1 MSSAF
6 VNGCSVN
13 EPITS
18 NICNALYDGD
28 VEAFRDAHSTG
39 TRTMYVN
46 SNIALSDGSGF
57 VGTEGVRTIPNLYQA
72 ITDISRMCSSAD
84 KGLYVSSKELSVAE
98 TVDGIKN
105 HGDDSRD
112 VVTLKPCAFDKRTHY
127 ATDKRNREVI
137 FNIDANDIYFTID
150 NPRGKLEALP
160 LYVDDDSK
168 VIMVKDIIG
177 SWLNKC
183 IDKES
188 IEVISRLMYEDGL
201 TDKDSLSIYFLPLGL
216 QYTGIIERTDGSSRL
231 VSGINGK
238 LVGVRNDDMAIDIIP
253 KYVTTGYEPI
263 PVDII
268 YRVEENESR
277 DVTGT
282 ALCTPISL
290 KTIRYPV
297 KQPYSLRS
305 IIDAIEELNKR
316 TKEDEDEDIIL
327 DQK

>member
-6 VNGCSVN
+6 INGCSMD
-13 EPITS
+13 EPITR
-18 NICNALYDGD
+18 NICTTLYDGD
-28 VEAFRDAHSTG
+28 IESFRDAHSTR

-46 SNIALSDGSGF
+46 SNIALSDGKGF
-57 VGTEGVRTIPNLYQA
+57 VGTEGVHTIPNLYQA

-84 KGLYVSSKELSVAE
+84 KGLYVTSKELLVAE

-105 HGDDSRD
+105 HGDGPRD
-112 VVTLKPCAFDKRTHY
+112 VITLKPCAFDKCTHY

-160 LYVDDDSK
+160 LYVDENSK
-168 VIMVKDIIG
+168 VITVKNITG

-188 IEVISRLMYEDGL
+188 IEVILRLMYEDGL
-201 TDKDSLSIYFLPLGL
+201 TDDDYLSIYFLPLGL
-216 QYTGIIERTDGSSRL
+216 HYTGVIECTDGSSRL

-238 LVGVRNDDMAIDIIP
+238 LIGLRNGDVAIDIIP

-263 PVDII
+263 PTDMI
-268 YRVEENESR
+268 YRVEE
-277 DVTGT
+277 DKAGI

-316 TKEDEDEDIIL
+316 TGGDEDADIIV

>member
-1 MSSAF
+1 MSSVF
-6 VNGCSVN
+6 VNGCSID
-13 EPITS
+13 EPIAS
-18 NICNALYDGD
+18 NICSALYDGD
-28 VEAFRDAHSTG
+28 MESFREAHSIG

-84 KGLYVSSKELSVAE
+84 KGLYVSSKELLVAE

-105 HGDDSRD
+105 HGDDPRD
-112 VVTLKPCAFDKRTHY
+112 IVTLKPCAFNKRTHY

-160 LYVDDDSK
+160 LYVDENSK
-168 VIMVKDIIG
+168 TITVKDITC

-201 TDKDSLSIYFLPLGL
+201 TDDDSLSIYFLPLGL
-216 QYTGIIERTDGSSRL
+216 QYTGIIECADGSSRL

-238 LVGVRNDDMAIDIIP
+238 LVGVRNNGVAIDVIP
-253 KYVTTGYEPI
+253 NYVTTGYEPI
-263 PVDII
+263 PIDMV
-268 YRVEENESR
+268 YRVEEDEKR
-277 DVTGT
+277 DVTGN
-282 ALCTPISL
+282 ALCTPVSL

-316 TKEDEDEDIIL
+316 TGGDEDEDIVL
-327 DQK
+327 D